1 MLSEVSCVV
10 KNLPSAKN
18 SRQHHCH
25 ICSKICLLESGLLK
39 HVKSKHPD
47 NLLSNEESSK
57 LKYSLDL
64 FLLKSFIEK
73 KYCKVS
79 RMYAILRMLRG
90 NSKTFKFYQLMILY
104 QPTVWC
110 CQLSHP
116 SMEILKN
123 STHSSIRPLVL
134 QKIFTKISV
143 VTVVFSLVLK
153 LQNHQKIF
161 QKWTYPFGYVF
172 GTICFSTKKYWFA
185 LPAMLVIS
193 DGQKMCWWECCPFRT

>member
-1 MLSEVSCVV
+1 MRNPANKVQLRSF
-10 KNLPSAKN
+10 SAEII
-18 SRQHHCH
+18 HW
-25 ICSKICLLESGLLK
+25 
-39 HVKSKHPD
+39 
-47 NLLSNEESSK
+47 
-57 LKYSLDL
+57 
-64 FLLKSFIEK
+64 K

-79 RMYAILRMLRG
+79 RMYAILRMLWG

-104 QPTVWC
+104 QPTVWF
-110 CQLSHP
+110 CQLSHT

-153 LQNHQKIF
+153 LQNHLIAQITGSVFMRMCYHMILRKQKIF

-193 DGQKMCWWECCPFRT
+193 DGQKMCWWECCPSRT